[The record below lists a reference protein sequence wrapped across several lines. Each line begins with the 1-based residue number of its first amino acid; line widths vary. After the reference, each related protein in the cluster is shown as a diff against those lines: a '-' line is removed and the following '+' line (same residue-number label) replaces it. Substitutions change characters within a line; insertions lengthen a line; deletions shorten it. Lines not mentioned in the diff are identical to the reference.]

1 MPPLMLWYM
10 LLCHALPLLLS
21 GRSRVLHPSEES
33 SEICWFLLDMAGER
47 ETRSLALAQLQWAA
61 GFVPENH
68 VKAVVD
74 AAEKAKN
81 ARAAE
86 ETIEEFNVDVVQPSD
101 KSDQARLDGF
111 STC

>member
-1 MPPLMLWYM
+1 MLVFVGYDRGKGDKKPGIGPAPVGWPANIDWSIYKG
-10 LLCHALPLLLS
+10 S
-21 GRSRVLHPSEES
+21 
-33 SEICWFLLDMAGER
+33 
-47 ETRSLALAQLQWAA
+47 TRSGLKVSEVTDIIVAMLQAA

-74 AAEKAKN
+74 A

-101 KSDQARLDGF
+101 KSKKK
-111 STC
+111 TCSGGLKRKFGSV